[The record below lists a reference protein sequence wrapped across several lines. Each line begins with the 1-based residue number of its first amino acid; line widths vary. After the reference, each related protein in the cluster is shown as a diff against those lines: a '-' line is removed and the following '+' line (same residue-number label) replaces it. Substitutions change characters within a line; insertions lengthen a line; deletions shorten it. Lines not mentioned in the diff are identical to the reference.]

1 MFPKDESSYKEP
13 FCWTKVMVK
22 FLTPLIYDCPLVKV
36 FWVQGPEFITEVTNT
51 DLDLPLPLVVLLS
64 ASLLR
69 DMDANVENVLKCAS
83 TKILTNWPDFSEIN
97 RKHTGLSSE
106 CLTYE

>member
-1 MFPKDESSYKEP
+1 M
-13 FCWTKVMVK
+13 KV
-22 FLTPLIYDCPLVKV
+22 Y
-36 FWVQGPEFITEVTNT
+36 WVQGPEFITEVINA